1 MRMPRGAMP
10 TPRSELAASE
20 PYRSESIAEIF
31 IPSGEFPT
39 SNQEIAAARPSTAA
53 PESFLAWPMATWS
66 SAGIIDRQSLINIAG
81 EARARNPTTIVK
93 KPGG

>member
-1 MRMPRGAMP
+1 MPRGAMP

-31 IPSGEFPT
+31 IPSGAFPSSSQEF
-39 SNQEIAAARPSTAA
+39 AAVRPCKAA
-53 PESFLAWPMATWS
+53 PESFLAWPVATWGS
-66 SAGIIDRQSLINIAG
+66 VGIIDQQSLMHITG
-81 EARARNPTTIVK
+81 EAWIRNPTTIVK